1 MSEPTATRLEDFYP
15 PAYQRLVGTLVVM
28 GVPRHAAA
36 DAAQEAF
43 VRLIPRW
50 EKIRDYQQPESWLR
64 TVAWR
69 IWLNDRRRDRHLSDA
84 SWSEAPLDEPGRG
97 SRSGRPDTTTGVGTA
112 RLNPRAESDAVDH
125 RTDLVAALAALP
137 EGHREV
143 VALHYLLDLPVA
155 RIADELGIAEGTV
168 KSRLS
173 RARALLAQALTLEE
187 VSDD

>member
-69 IWLNDRRRDRHLSDA
+69 IWLNDRRRARHLSDV
-84 SWSEAPLDEPGRG
+84 EPPDRPAPDQADG
-97 SRSGRPDTTTGVGTA
+97 
-112 RLNPRAESDAVDH
+112 RAERH
-125 RTDLVAALAALP
+125 DLMASLAALP

-155 RIADELGIAEGTV
+155 RIADELGVAEGTV